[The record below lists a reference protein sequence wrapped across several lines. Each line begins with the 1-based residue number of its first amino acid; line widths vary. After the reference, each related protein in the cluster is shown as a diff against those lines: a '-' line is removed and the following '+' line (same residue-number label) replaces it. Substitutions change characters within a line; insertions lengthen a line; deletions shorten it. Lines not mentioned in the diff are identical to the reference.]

1 VSTRIDKINEL
12 IKHQVNDIIL
22 KDLSLKSGVFV
33 TISKV
38 DTTSD
43 MRYARVFISI
53 FPEREIN
60 YAAKTLNR
68 EIFRIQGELNKRLK
82 TKILPK
88 IEFRVDMT
96 ESKADKIEKLL
107 KEL

>member
-1 VSTRIDKINEL
+1 MSTRIDKINEL

-68 EIFRIQGELNKRLK
+68 EIFHIQGELNKRLK

>member
-82 TKILPK
+82 TKILPR

-96 ESKADKIEKLL
+96 ESKADEIEKLL

>member
-1 VSTRIDKINEL
+1 MSTRIDKINEL

-82 TKILPK
+82 TKILPR

-96 ESKADKIEKLL
+96 ESKADEIEKLL